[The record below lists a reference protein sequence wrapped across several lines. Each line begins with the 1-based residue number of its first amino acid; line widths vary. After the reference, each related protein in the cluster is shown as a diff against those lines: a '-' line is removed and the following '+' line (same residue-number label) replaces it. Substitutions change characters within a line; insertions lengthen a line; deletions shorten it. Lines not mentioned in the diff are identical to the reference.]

1 MSSISSP
8 KTRILVW
15 DAPTRVFHW
24 LLAASFAGAYLTS
37 ESERLRDIHLVLGY
51 TLLGLI
57 GFRLVWGLVGTRYA
71 RFRSFAFGP
80 GQVLAYLRSLL
91 TVAPKH
97 YVGHNPAG
105 SWAIYLILGLGLLC
119 GVTGYASEA
128 DIGGELMKEMHE
140 SVAAGML
147 TVVVVHVCGVI
158 ASSLLHREN
167 LARSMINGYK
177 LGPAAQGIRRAWW
190 PVAIAICAVVAALW
204 GGVIPAPGLSD
215 PARVSQLQHSRD
227 HTTERR

>member
-1 MSSISSP
+1 MSSISSL

-190 PVAIAICAVVAALW
+190 PVAIAICAVVIGLW

-227 HTTERR
+227 HKTEHR